1 MWNVEKRVHVGRM
14 WWNTWKNGFRFS
26 VPSSTANVS
35 RIDLIEARTNRAEKS
50 KVDTTGIF
58 RLVEGRKEEWLS
70 GEITIPIEAKPK
82 ESTKAASRQFS
93 TVRSCCSFRQIT
105 LASGL
110 TIKPQMECVNRLSTG
125 WFLAGS
131 PTPIACNR
139 KQNRF
144 VKGKPNYAFAR
155 IQRFWYFS
163 NDRLIENV
171 RSEKVGSNFRSRF
184 VATKHRS

>member
-1 MWNVEKRVHVGRM
+1 M
-14 WWNTWKNGFRFS
+14 WWKTWKNGFRFS
-26 VPSSTANVS
+26 VPSSTENVS

-70 GEITIPIEAKPK
+70 GEITMPIEAKPK

-93 TVRSCCSFRQIT
+93 TVRSSCSFRQIT

-125 WFLAGS
+125 WSLAGS
-131 PTPIACNR
+131 PTPIARNR

-144 VKGKPNYAFAR
+144 VKGKSNYAFAR

>member
-1 MWNVEKRVHVGRM
+1 MECKKENSRRKDAVGKLEERIPFLR
-14 WWNTWKNGFRFS
+14 TEFRREREQNWLNRS
-26 VPSSTANVS
+26 ENKQSGEVKS
-35 RIDLIEARTNRAEKS
+35 RYGRHIPL
-50 KVDTTGIF
+50 
-58 RLVEGRKEEWLS
+58 LEGRKEEWLS

-82 ESTKAASRQFS
+82 ESAKAASRQFS
-93 TVRSCCSFRQIT
+93 TARSCCSFRQIT

-125 WFLAGS
+125 WFFAGS

-144 VKGKPNYAFAR
+144 VKGKSNYAFAR

-171 RSEKVGSNFRSRF
+171 RPEKVGSNFRSRF
-184 VATKHRS
+184 VAAKHRS